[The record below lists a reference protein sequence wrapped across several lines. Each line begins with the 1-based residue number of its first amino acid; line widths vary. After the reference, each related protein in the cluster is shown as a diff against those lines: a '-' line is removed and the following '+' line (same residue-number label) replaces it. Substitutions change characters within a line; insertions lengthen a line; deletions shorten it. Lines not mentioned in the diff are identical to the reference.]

1 MPRKPLTD
9 AERRRGA
16 RLAAAIKA
24 RRLRTKTT
32 QDALAEAAG
41 IPLDTLRALENRRT
55 PTPNVFLV
63 RDIAGALGVTIEE
76 LLK

>member
-32 QDALAEAAG
+32 QDTLAEAAG
-41 IPLDTLRALENRRT
+41 IPLDTLRALETAARRPRMCSSSAT
-55 PTPNVFLV
+55 SLV
-63 RDIAGALGVTIEE
+63 PWASRSRSS
-76 LLK
+76 